1 MAEVLVRHLIEEDP
15 MLNGHV
21 IVTSAATSKW
31 HLGSE
36 MDPRARRAL
45 DRAGYHLE
53 GSKVTYADGEYL
65 REQDLILVMTREHVY
80 DVRDRLHGTPVELEL
95 WRNLSEPGLNLD
107 LADPYYGDDDE
118 FDECLA
124 SLAVAKER
132 LTDLLRTKVG
142 ARRRVG

>member
-1 MAEVLVRHLIEEDP
+1 M
-15 MLNGHV
+15 
-21 IVTSAATSKW
+21 
-31 HLGSE
+31 
-36 MDPRARRAL
+36 
-45 DRAGYHLE
+45 
-53 GSKVTYADGEYL
+53 
-65 REQDLILVMTREHVY
+65 
-80 DVRDRLHGTPVELEL
+80 RDRLHGTPVELEL
-95 WRNLSEPGLNLD
+95 WRNLGEPGLNLD